1 MGRHKPQTQRPRPQ
15 GAETMP
21 QGEQQLSQSA
31 WTQIVKA
38 IRDLT
43 RPARP
48 A

>member
-15 GAETMP
+15 AGMP

>member
-1 MGRHKPQTQRPRPQ
+1 MGRQKPQTQRPRPQ
-15 GAETMP
+15 GTMP